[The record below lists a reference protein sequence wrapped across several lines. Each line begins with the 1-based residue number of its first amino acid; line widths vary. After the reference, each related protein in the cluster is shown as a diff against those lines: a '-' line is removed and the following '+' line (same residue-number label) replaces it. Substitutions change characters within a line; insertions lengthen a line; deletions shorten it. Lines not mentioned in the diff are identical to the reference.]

1 MIDAGV
7 ERLTMKKVQLR
18 MMHAKVMVWVDKT
31 EGRGVSEGHLQILA
45 QRQRLGCVR
54 G

>member
-1 MIDAGV
+1 VIDAGV

-18 MMHAKVMVWVDKT
+18 MMHARVMVWVDKT